1 MTAIKIISI
10 ISIWYY
16 LAKNTF
22 AKITNILY
30 REKFVREIR
39 QITDEAI
46 VIISNTPCKMQD
58 IIKGKSGIFV
68 DCIDKEKN
76 NEKYR
81 IDNDL
86 KELTVSFIN
95 SFFDRD
101 VYCVKNNLCVLR
113 QKIYVVYD
121 NVFRKK
127 SEMFKTGILFNFLI
141 STGITII
148 II

>member
-95 SFFDRD
+95 SFFARD

-113 QKIYVVYD
+113 QKIDVVYD